1 MCVLQATRG
10 CCAKAYAICHA
21 AATSDIIKFDPL
33 FSIAN
38 SEQISTNFL
47 QKVGL
52 FHNHI
57 ERNISTKDHNIL
69 LLSSYNLYILSTI
82 LEIYSHHS
90 NLIQAQELF
99 NRHKKFLL
107 ILHKYPLQHTI
118 I

>member
-57 ERNISTKDHNIL
+57 ERKIYIEVSKKHF
-69 LLSSYNLYILSTI
+69 SYNLSLAV
-82 LEIYSHHS
+82 
-90 NLIQAQELF
+90 Q
-99 NRHKKFLL
+99 
-107 ILHKYPLQHTI
+107 
-118 I
+118 